1 MKVSNNKNDN
11 IKISDEVNSKVDGQE
26 YRIPD
31 TIFVESFNPTLSDIF
46 ICDKYLRNIRDD
58 ISELVEDS
66 SLNLDIEEGDM
77 YILTSLVD
85 LYVRD
90 RIMYNVCK
98 NSDEFK
104 HFKKCVN
111 SVLNDIEIKNAIRI
125 YQMLKEQ
132 RGLIVKEALN
142 NVSSKWCI

>member
-1 MKVSNNKNDN
+1 MNNNENDN
-11 IKISDEVNSKVDGQE
+11 IKISDEGNSKVDEQN
-26 YRIPD
+26 YTTPD
-31 TIFVESFNPTLSDIF
+31 TIFVESFTPTLNDIF

-66 SLNLDIEEGDM
+66 SSNLDIEEGDM

-90 RIMYNVCK
+90 RIMYNVCM

-104 HFKKCVN
+104 HLKKCVN

-132 RGLIVKEALN
+132 RGLIVMEVLN
-142 NVSSKWCI
+142 NASSKWCI